1 MNKYDD
7 NNDNGGILAGLLI
20 QHSDGIA
27 GLGVITESIFAIL
40 DPVALEDRWALRKEA
55 LDAVI
60 ASRQVTEKTAAN
72 IWAFAMRDLEKA
84 HPTFIRPEAP
94 KSVNADAV
102 KKAAQRAK
110 PVDPKLEE
118 AMEAVKVIKAA
129 GSAQAKALA
138 TEMKDL
144 RAEADRLIKGATL
157 KQAKTM
163 VAAIRKV
170 LVK

>member
-1 MNKYDD
+1 
-7 NNDNGGILAGLLI
+7 
-20 QHSDGIA
+20 
-27 GLGVITESIFAIL
+27 
-40 DPVALEDRWALRKEA
+40 
-55 LDAVI
+55 
-60 ASRQVTEKTAAN
+60 
-72 IWAFAMRDLEKA
+72 
-84 HPTFIRPEAP
+84 
-94 KSVNADAV
+94 VNADAV

>member
-1 MNKYDD
+1 MNIHSD
-7 NNDNGGILAGLLI
+7 NCGILAGLLI

-27 GLGVITESIFAIL
+27 GLSVITESIFAIL
-40 DPVALEDRWALRKEA
+40 DPVALENRWALRKEA

-60 ASRQVTEKTAAN
+60 EARNVTEKTAAN

-110 PVDPKLEE
+110 PVDPKIE
-118 AMEAVKVIKAA
+118 AAQLALKAAKEA
-129 GSAQAKALA
+129 GSAHAKALA

-144 RAEADRLIKGATL
+144 RAEADKLIKGATL

>member
-1 MNKYDD
+1 MTRN
-7 NNDNGGILAGLLI
+7 NHNDNGGILAGLLI
-20 QHSDGIA
+20 QHSDGVA
-27 GLGVITESIFAIL
+27 GLNAIAEQIFAVL
-40 DPVALEDRWALRKEA
+40 DPVPLEDRWELRKEA

-60 ASRQVTEKTAAN
+60 EARKVTEKTAAN

-84 HPTFIRPEAP
+84 HPTFVRPEAP

-110 PVDPKLEE
+110 PVDPKIE
-118 AMEAVKVIKAA
+118 AAQLALKAAKEA

-144 RAEADRLIKGATL
+144 RAEADKLIKGATL